1 MKELSSLVQRSFHVV
16 PREEDFHTLALGASG
31 RTIVRI
37 RLGSRTC
44 IGIRWG
50 NDRADNDSF
59 IPADRHLHAHGVN
72 VPEIYDYEPLGP
84 GCGAALVED
93 LGDASLLAFRGES
106 WPSLRLRYIRAME
119 QLHLLH
125 SCPFP
130 EEFPLQPAFDEALYR
145 WEQSY
150 FAEHLL
156 GAHLG
161 LETDSFLNHPAL
173 EELAQFL
180 ASLPECPVHRDS
192 QSQNVHIHAG
202 KTWLIDFQGMRGGRP
217 EYDLASL
224 VYDGYA
230 RLEPEQAEDMLREW
244 EKISGQ
250 PLDDRIFRACALQRL
265 MQMLGAYANI
275 GHNQGKTWYLAQ
287 IPAGLEHLRKLLP
300 GSTLAEPLA
309 AMLA

>member
-1 MKELSSLVQRSFHVV
+1 MKELSRLVHRSFHII
-16 PREEDFHTLALGASG
+16 PHQEDFRPLVLGASG

-37 RLGSRTC
+37 HFGGRTC
-44 IGIRWG
+44 IGIQWG
-50 NDRADNDSF
+50 NDRSDNDSF
-59 IPADRHLHAHGVN
+59 IPTARHLHTHGVN

-93 LGDASLLAFRGES
+93 LGDANLLASEEP

-150 FAEHLL
+150 FAEHFL
-156 GAHLG
+156 GSHLG

-173 EELAQFL
+173 KEQAQFL
-180 ASLPECPVHRDS
+180 AALPECPVHRDS

-230 RLEPEQAEDMLREW
+230 RLEPEQADELLREW
-244 EKISGQ
+244 ENISAHSI
-250 PLDDRIFRACALQRL
+250 DHRIFRACALQRI

-287 IPAGLEHLRKLLP
+287 IPAGLRHLRKLLP

-309 AMLA
+309 AMLV

>member
-1 MKELSSLVQRSFHVV
+1 MNLSV
-16 PREEDFHTLALGASG
+16 PDAEPPWWKTWETPTCWLPEE
-31 RTIVRI
+31 
-37 RLGSRTC
+37 
-44 IGIRWG
+44 
-50 NDRADNDSF
+50 
-59 IPADRHLHAHGVN
+59 P
-72 VPEIYDYEPLGP
+72 
-84 GCGAALVED
+84 
-93 LGDASLLAFRGES
+93 

-150 FAEHLL
+150 FAEHFL
-156 GAHLG
+156 GSHLG
-161 LETDSFLNHPAL
+161 LEPASFLNHPAL
-173 EELAQFL
+173 KEQAQFL
-180 ASLPECPVHRDS
+180 SALPECPVHRDS

-230 RLEPEQAEDMLREW
+230 RLEPEQADELLREW
-244 EKISGQ
+244 ENISAHSI
-250 PLDDRIFRACALQRL
+250 DHRIFRACALQRI

-275 GHNQGKTWYLAQ
+275 GHNQGKNWYLAQ
-287 IPAGLEHLRKLLP
+287 IPAGLGHLRKLLP

>member
-1 MKELSSLVQRSFHVV
+1 MKELSHLVHRSFHLI
-16 PREEDFHTLALGASG
+16 PRQEDFHPLALGASG

-37 RLGSRTC
+37 HFGGRTC

-59 IPADRHLHAHGVN
+59 IPAARYLHSRGIN

-93 LGDASLLAFRGES
+93 LGDTNLLAFRKEP
-106 WPSLRLRYIRAME
+106 WPSLRLRYIQAME

-130 EEFPLQPAFDEALYR
+130 EDFPLQPAFDEALYR

-150 FAEHLL
+150 FAEHFL
-156 GAHLG
+156 GTHMG
-161 LETDSFLNHPAL
+161 LETASFLNHPAL
-173 EELAQFL
+173 KEQAQFL
-180 ASLPECPVHRDS
+180 AALPECPVHRDS

-230 RLEPEQAEDMLREW
+230 RLEPEQTEELLREW
-244 EKISGQ
+244 ENISAHFM
-250 PLDDRIFRACALQRL
+250 DHRIFRACALQRI

>member
-1 MKELSSLVQRSFHVV
+1 MKELSRLVQRSFHTI
-16 PREEDFHTLALGASG
+16 PQEEDFHPLALGASG

-37 RLGSRTC
+37 RLNGRTC

-59 IPADRHLHAHGVN
+59 IPAARHLHTHGVN

-93 LGDASLLAFRGES
+93 LGDNNLLAFRKEG
-106 WPSLRLRYIRAME
+106 WPSLLPRYIEAME
-119 QLHLLH
+119 QLYLLH

-130 EEFPLQPAFDEALYR
+130 EEFSLQPAFDEAMYR

-156 GAHLG
+156 GTHLG
-161 LETDSFLNHPAL
+161 LKTDSFLNHPAL
-173 EELAQFL
+173 KEQAQFL
-180 ASLPECPVHRDS
+180 ASLPECPIHRDS
-192 QSQNVHIHAG
+192 QSQNVHIHDG

-230 RLEPEQAEDMLREW
+230 RLRPGQVKELLQEW
-244 EKISGQ
+244 EKISGRS
-250 PLDDRIFRACALQRL
+250 LDEHIFRACALQRI

-275 GHNQGKTWYLAQ
+275 GHNRGKTWYLAQ
-287 IPAGLEHLRKLLP
+287 IPAGLEHLRRLLH
-300 GSTLAEPLA
+300 GSTLAEPL
-309 AMLA
+309 MTVLA